1 MKRSPGLTATIC
13 FLLIFLYLP
22 VAAQDEAVLEYDI
35 VNRGGILTTW
45 LDLSFILSPSNLKKL
60 KDGIALALEYNL
72 TLATPRRLWGSRTV
86 TGNRDILNISYRQ
99 VTENYYTCLQS
110 CDTACEHRFITLEK
124 LKQYLK
130 DSLYI
135 GLVAIDSLDKHQHY
149 LLEIKITSIS
159 LTTLNLLTRDE
170 FSDSTRS
177 TLKSLFK
184 GFLDLTGYGRKEFS
198 LKSRSFSLDEIYPVP

>member
-1 MKRSPGLTATIC
+1 MKRSPGLIATIC

-35 VNRGGILTTW
+35 VNREGILTTW

-86 TGNRDILNISYRQ
+86 TGTRDILNINYRQ
-99 VTENYYTCLQS
+99 VTENYHARLQS

-124 LKQYLK
+124 LEQYLK

-135 GLVAIDSLDKHQHY
+135 GLAAIDSLDKHQHY

-170 FSDSTRS
+170 SPDSTQS

-198 LKSRSFSLDEIYPVP
+198 LKSRPFSLDEIYPVP